1 MSQKLDKQDI
11 KELIDTLELYLT
23 LIKDD
28 LPQLQEESKKISTIL
43 SELKTENRKVTNIG
57 DILIE
62 IKDTF
67 KDVKR
72 ELSENQ
78 IKIKQIE
85 LLSNEYKSLKN
96 RLIVAYG
103 LIGFFVGYAIN
114 HLLPI

>member
-1 MSQKLDKQDI
+1 MPMDKRDMKNLIETLDLYL
-11 KELIDTLELYLT
+11 ELINN
-23 LIKDD
+23 D
-28 LPQLQEESKKISTIL
+28 LPQLQEESKKISSIL